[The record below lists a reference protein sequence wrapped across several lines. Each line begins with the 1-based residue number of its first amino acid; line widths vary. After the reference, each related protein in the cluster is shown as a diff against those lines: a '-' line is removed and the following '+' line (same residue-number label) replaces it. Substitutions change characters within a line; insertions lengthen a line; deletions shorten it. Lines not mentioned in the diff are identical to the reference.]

1 MDQIGLTLISQIGLS
16 INTRGEAAD
25 EELISVAKHAD
36 ELGYHSF
43 WAAESWGRDA
53 FTVLTMIACNTRN
66 IRLATGIVN
75 VFSRTPA
82 LIAQTIASLDI
93 LSKGRA
99 ILGLG
104 SSGQVVVEGWHGVPF
119 DSPLARTREYIEII
133 RAALSGALVNHQ
145 GKFYQMERFRMISPP
160 VQERLPIYIAS
171 LGPKNLE
178 LTGEVADGWL
188 PVWLIRER
196 IADLKE
202 QLAIGA
208 ARSGRDIA
216 DVTVAPYLMCY
227 TSDSSE
233 DLDHGADLLRAHMA
247 YYIGGMGTFY
257 FESFSRAGFATE
269 AKAVRDAWG
278 SKNRDQ
284 AANAVSDRML
294 ESVSVLGDAQQCRDQ
309 MAKFRQA
316 GVDMPVAT
324 FAHGTE
330 LSAIHRTIDALAP
343 QAGA

>member
-1 MDQIGLTLISQIGLS
+1 MDQIGLS
-16 INTRGEAAD
+16 INTRAETSD
-25 EELISVAKHAD
+25 EELVSIAQHAD
-36 ELGYHSF
+36 EQGYHSF

-53 FTVLTMIACNTRN
+53 FTVLTMIACNTQN

-119 DSPLARTREYIEII
+119 DSPLARTREYVEII
-133 RAALSGALVNHQ
+133 RTALSGAPVNHQ

-160 VQERLPIYIAS
+160 VQEHLPIYIAS
-171 LGPKNLE
+171 LGPKNLA

-188 PVWLIRER
+188 PVWLNRER
-196 IADLKE
+196 ISDLKE
-202 QLAIGA
+202 QISVGA
-208 ARSGRDIA
+208 AKSGRSVS

-227 TSDSSE
+227 TSDSPE
-233 DLDHGADLLRAHMA
+233 DLAYGAGLLRSHMA

-269 AKAVRDAWG
+269 AQAIREAWN

-284 AANAVSDRML
+284 AAAAVSDRML
-294 ESVSVLGDAQQCRDQ
+294 ESVTVLGDAQQCRDQ

-316 GVDMPVAT
+316 GVDIPVAT

-330 LSAIHRTIDALAP
+330 LDAIHRTIDALAP

>member
-1 MDQIGLTLISQIGLS
+1 MDQIGLS
-16 INTRGEAAD
+16 INTRAETSD
-25 EELISVAKHAD
+25 EELVSIAQHAD
-36 ELGYHSF
+36 EQGYHSF
-43 WAAESWGRDA
+43 WAAEYSVRAA
-53 FTVLTMIACNTRN
+53 FTVLTMIACNTQN
-66 IRLATGIVN
+66 ILLATGIVN

-82 LIAQTIASLDI
+82 LNAQTIASLDI

-119 DSPLARTREYIEII
+119 DSPLARTREYVEII
-133 RAALSGALVNHQ
+133 RKALSGASVNHQ

-160 VQERLPIYIAS
+160 VQEHLPIYIAS
-171 LGPKNLE
+171 LGPKNLA

-188 PVWLIRER
+188 PVWLNKER
-196 IADLKE
+196 ISDLKE
-202 QLAIGA
+202 QISVGA
-208 ARSGRDIA
+208 AKSGRSA
-216 DVTVAPYLMCY
+216 SDVTVAPYLMCY
-227 TSDSSE
+227 TSDSPE
-233 DLDHGADLLRAHMA
+233 DLAHGAGLLRAHMA

-269 AKAVRDAWG
+269 AQAIREAWN

-284 AANAVSDRML
+284 AAAAVSDRML
-294 ESVSVLGDAQQCRDQ
+294 ESVTVLGDAQQCRDQ

-316 GVDMPVAT
+316 GVDLPVAT
-324 FAHGTE
+324 FPHGTE
-330 LSAIHRTIDALAP
+330 LDTIHRTIDALAP

>member
-1 MDQIGLTLISQIGLS
+1 MDPIGLSLMNEIGLS
-16 INTRGEAAD
+16 INTRQDTSD
-25 EELISVAKHAD
+25 EELVSIAKHAD
-36 ELGYHSF
+36 NLGYHSF

-53 FTVLTMIACNTRN
+53 FTVLTVVACNTQN

-93 LSKGRA
+93 LSNGRA

-119 DSPLARTREYIEII
+119 DSPLGRTREYIEII
-133 RAALSGALVNHQ
+133 RKALSGAPVNHD
-145 GKFYQMERFRMISPP
+145 GKFYQMERFRMLAPP

-188 PVWLIRER
+188 PVWLNQGR

-202 QLAIGA
+202 QLAVGA
-208 ARSGRDIA
+208 AKSGRSVS

-227 TSDSSE
+227 TSDSPE
-233 DLDHGADLLRAHMA
+233 DLAHGADLLRAHIA

-294 ESVSVLGDAQQCRDQ
+294 ESVTVLGDVQQCRDQ
-309 MAKFRQA
+309 MNKFREA
-316 GVDMPVAT
+316 GVDMPVTT
-324 FAHGTE
+324 FPHGTE
-330 LSAIHRTIDALAP
+330 IDAIHRTIEALAP
-343 QAGA
+343 QAKA

>member
-1 MDQIGLTLISQIGLS
+1 MDQIGLS
-16 INTRGEAAD
+16 INTRAETSD
-25 EELISVAKHAD
+25 EELVSIAQHAD
-36 ELGYHSF
+36 EQGYHSF

-53 FTVLTMIACNTRN
+53 FTVLTMIACNTQN

-119 DSPLARTREYIEII
+119 DSPVARTREYVEII
-133 RAALSGALVNHQ
+133 RTALSGASVNHQ

-160 VQERLPIYIAS
+160 VQEHLPIYIAS
-171 LGPKNLE
+171 LGPKNVA

-188 PVWLIRER
+188 PVWLNRER
-196 IADLKE
+196 ISDFKE
-202 QLAIGA
+202 QINAGA
-208 ARSGRDIA
+208 AKSGRSGS

-227 TSDSSE
+227 TSDSPE
-233 DLDHGADLLRAHMA
+233 DLAHGAGLLRAHMA

-269 AKAVRDAWG
+269 AQAIREAWN

-284 AANAVSDRML
+284 AAAAVSDRML
-294 ESVSVLGDAQQCRDQ
+294 ESVTVLGDAQQCRDQ

-324 FAHGTE
+324 FPHGTE
-330 LSAIHRTIDALAP
+330 LDAIHRTIDALAP

>member
-1 MDQIGLTLISQIGLS
+1 MDQIGLS
-16 INTRGEAAD
+16 INTRAETSD
-25 EELISVAKHAD
+25 EELVSIAQHAD
-36 ELGYHSF
+36 EQGYHSF

-53 FTVLTMIACNTRN
+53 FTVLTMIACNTQN

-119 DSPLARTREYIEII
+119 DSPVARTREYVEII
-133 RAALSGALVNHQ
+133 RKALSGAPVNHQ

-171 LGPKNLE
+171 LGPKNVA

-188 PVWLIRER
+188 PVWLNRER
-196 IADLKE
+196 ISDFKE
-202 QLAIGA
+202 QINAGA
-208 ARSGRDIA
+208 AKSGRSVS

-227 TSDSSE
+227 TSDSPE
-233 DLDHGADLLRAHMA
+233 DLAHGAGLLRAHMA

-269 AKAVRDAWG
+269 AQAIREAWN

-284 AANAVSDRML
+284 AAAAVSDRML
-294 ESVSVLGDAQQCRDQ
+294 ESVTVLGDAQQCRDQ

-324 FAHGTE
+324 FPHGTE
-330 LSAIHRTIDALAP
+330 LDAIHRTIDALAP

>member
-1 MDQIGLTLISQIGLS
+1 MNEIGLS
-16 INTRGEAAD
+16 INTRRDSSD
-25 EELISVAKHAD
+25 EELISIAKHAD
-36 ELGYHSF
+36 QVGYHSF

-53 FTVLTMIACNTRN
+53 FTVLTVVACNTQN

-93 LSKGRA
+93 LSNGRA

-104 SSGQVVVEGWHGVPF
+104 SSGQAVVEGWHGVPF
-119 DSPLARTREYIEII
+119 DSPLGRTREYIEII
-133 RAALSGALVNHQ
+133 RKALSGASVNHD
-145 GKFYQMERFRMISPP
+145 GKFYQMERFRMTAPP

-171 LGPKNLE
+171 LGPKNLA

-188 PVWLIRER
+188 PVWLNRER
-196 IADLKE
+196 VADLKD

-208 ARSGRDIA
+208 AKSGRNIS

-227 TSDSSE
+227 TSNSAE
-233 DLDHGADLLRAHMA
+233 DLAHGVGLLRAHMA

-269 AKAVRDAWG
+269 AQAARDAWSAG
-278 SKNRDQ
+278 NRER
-284 AANAVSDRML
+284 AAAAVSDRML
-294 ESVSVLGDAQQCRDQ
+294 ESVTVSGDAQQCRDQ
-309 MAKFRQA
+309 MSKFRQA
-316 GVDMPVAT
+316 GIDMPVVT
-324 FAHGTE
+324 FPHGTE
-330 LSAIHRTIDALAP
+330 LDAIHRTIEALAP

>member
-1 MDQIGLTLISQIGLS
+1 MKEIGLS
-16 INTRGEAAD
+16 INTSRDSSD
-25 EELISVAKHAD
+25 EELISIAKHAD
-36 ELGYHSF
+36 QVGYHSF

-53 FTVLTMIACNTRN
+53 FTVLTMVACNTQN

-82 LIAQTIASLDI
+82 VIAQTIASLDI
-93 LSKGRA
+93 LSNGRA

-119 DSPLARTREYIEII
+119 DSPLGRTREYIEII
-133 RAALSGALVNHQ
+133 RKALSGAAVNHD
-145 GKFYQMERFRMISPP
+145 GKFYQMERFRMIAPP

-171 LGPKNLE
+171 LGPKNLA

-188 PVWLIRER
+188 PVWLNRER
-196 IADLKE
+196 VADLKE

-208 ARSGRDIA
+208 AKSGRDVS

-227 TSDSSE
+227 TSDSAE
-233 DLDHGADLLRAHMA
+233 DLAHGEGLLRAHMA

-269 AKAVRDAWG
+269 ARTVRDAWSTG
-278 SKNRDQ
+278 NRDQ
-284 AANAVSDRML
+284 AAVAVSDRML
-294 ESVSVLGDAQQCRDQ
+294 QSVTVLGDAQQCQDQ

-316 GVDMPVAT
+316 GIDMPVVT
-324 FAHGTE
+324 FPYGTE
-330 LSAIHRTIDALAP
+330 LDAIHRTIEALAP